1 MSAELMN
8 PFYRATR
15 EVFSLMLDLD
25 VQRGMEQLHQDHA
38 EREHTKAYVS
48 IGITGDLEGSIMYAF
63 PESMTLEMVKI
74 MSGMEMETL
83 DDFVA
88 SALSEIVN
96 IISGNA
102 VTDFSLNDY
111 SCDILPPVIEVGVMP
126 PVRPIVSGHV
136 LVLPIDTLIGPLR
149 VEVDLRKKGA

>member
-25 VQRGMEQLHQDHA
+25 VQRGMEQLLQEGA
-38 EREHTKAYVS
+38 ENKKAYVS

-111 SCDILPPVIEVGVMP
+111 SCDILPPVIEVGVLP

-136 LVLPIDTLIGPLR
+136 LVLPIETVIGPMR
-149 VEVDLRKKGA
+149 VEVDLRKKRV

>member
-1 MSAELMN
+1 MSVELMN

-15 EVFSLMLDLD
+15 EVFSLMLDLE
-25 VQRGMEQLHQDHA
+25 VQRGMELLHQDHA
-38 EREHTKAYVS
+38 ENTKAYVS
-48 IGITGDLEGSIMYAF
+48 IGITGDLEGNIMYAF
-63 PESMTLEMVKI
+63 PESMTLTMVKI
-74 MSGMEMETL
+74 MSGMEMDTL

-126 PVRPIVSGHV
+126 PERVSVSGHV
-136 LVLPIDTLIGPLR
+136 LVLPIETVIGPLW

>member
-1 MSAELMN
+1 
-8 PFYRATR
+8 
-15 EVFSLMLDLD
+15 
-25 VQRGMEQLHQDHA
+25 
-38 EREHTKAYVS
+38 
-48 IGITGDLEGSIMYAF
+48 
-63 PESMTLEMVKI
+63 
-74 MSGMEMETL
+74 
-83 DDFVA
+83 VA

-136 LVLPIDTLIGPLR
+136 LVLPIETLIGPLR

>member
-1 MSAELMN
+1 MNTELVN
-8 PFYRATR
+8 PFYKATR
-15 EVFSLMLDLD
+15 EVFQLMLDLEIH
-25 VQRGMEQLHQDHA
+25 RGVEQILN
-38 EREHTKAYVS
+38 EGSSNKKAYVS
-48 IGITGDLEGSIMYAF
+48 IGIIGDLEGSILYCF
-63 PESMTLEMVKI
+63 PESMTLEMVRI

-102 VTDFSLNDY
+102 VTDFSESHY
-111 SCDILPPVIEVGVMP
+111 ACDILPPVIQVSEQP
-126 PVRPIVSGHV
+126 PEWNVISGRV
-136 LVLPIDTLIGPLR
+136 LVLPIQTVIGPMR